1 MVRTRD
7 DGDVMSQ
14 PDEQRSR
21 LRAIVAEMNLALV
34 DVGTAPVHDVWRQMV
49 AALALG
55 PEPAVRACPRCNKIG
70 MLEATRCGYCW
81 ITLAPLSA

>member
-1 MVRTRD
+1 
-7 DGDVMSQ
+7 
-14 PDEQRSR
+14 
-21 LRAIVAEMNLALV
+21 
-34 DVGTAPVHDVWRQMV
+34 VGTAPVHDVWRQMV